1 MTRPAPEEVSHAAI
15 IGTGLIGSAW
25 AALLLA
31 HGIRVLA
38 IDPAAD
44 ASERLRQTI
53 GVMTPMLEELGL
65 LTPAADFARVE
76 VIAEPGPQLRGVQFV
91 QENAPEKLALKRSL
105 FVELERW
112 LDADTVIASSTSA
125 LKISDIQSACRHPQR
140 CVAGHPINPPHLMPL
155 VEVSGGDLSD
165 DAAVD
170 WAMRFYTRLGKQPV
184 RLRRDIEGHIAGR
197 LSAAL
202 WREAVS
208 LVEQGVASVADI
220 DAAVRYGP
228 GLRWA
233 TMGPHLTYHLGGGE
247 GGIRHYLEHLGD
259 SQQRR
264 WESLGKP
271 SLSADL
277 KDRIA
282 DGVVEEA
289 QGRSIEELAADRDRK
304 LVAAIKTLG
313 ESRNAD
319 RFSEVP

>member
-1 MTRPAPEEVSHAAI
+1 MTRPAPEDISHAAI

-25 AALLLA
+25 AALFLA
-31 HGIRVLA
+31 HGIKVLA

-44 ASERLRQTI
+44 APARLRQTI
-53 GVMTPMLEELGL
+53 ATMVPMLEALGL
-65 LTPAADFARVE
+65 VTPAADFDRVE
-76 VIAEPGPQLRGVQFV
+76 VVAEPGPQLEPVQFV
-91 QENAPEKLALKRSL
+91 QENVPENLALKQAIL
-105 FVELERW
+105 AEVERW
-112 LDADTVIASSTSA
+112 LDPSVVIASSTSA
-125 LKISDIQSACRHPQR
+125 LKISDIQADCRHPER
-140 CVAGHPINPPHLMPL
+140 CLAGHPINPPHLMPL
-155 VEVSGGDLSD
+155 VEVSGGSLSD
-165 DAAVD
+165 AASLD
-170 WAMRFYTRLGKQPV
+170 WAMRFYARLGKKPV

-208 LVEQGVASVADI
+208 LVDQGVASVADI
-220 DAAVRYGP
+220 DAAVVYGP

-271 SLSADL
+271 TLSAEL

-282 DGVVEEA
+282 DGVLEEA
-289 QGRSIEELAADRDRK
+289 QARSIEDLALDRDRK
-304 LVAAIKTLG
+304 LVAAIKAVGGNRDEGDLAG
-313 ESRNAD
+313 KA
-319 RFSEVP
+319 

>member
-25 AALLLA
+25 AALFLA
-31 HGIRVLA
+31 HGIKVLA

-44 ASERLRQTI
+44 AADRLRQTI
-53 GVMTPMLEELGL
+53 ATMVPMLEELGL
-65 LTPAADFARVE
+65 VTAAADFDKVE
-76 VIAEPGPQLRGVQFV
+76 VVAEPGPELERVQFV
-91 QENAPEKLALKRSL
+91 QENAPENLALKQTIL
-105 FVELERW
+105 ADIERW
-112 LDADTVIASSTSA
+112 LDSGVVIASSTSA
-125 LKISDIQSACRHPQR
+125 LKISDIQAGCRHPER

-155 VEVSGGDLSD
+155 VEVSGGSLSD
-165 DAAVD
+165 AATVD
-170 WAMRFYTRLGKQPV
+170 WAMRFYARLGKQPV
-184 RLRRDIEGHIAGR
+184 RLQRDIEGHIAGR

-208 LVEQGVASVADI
+208 LVDQGVASVSDI
-220 DAAVRYGP
+220 DAAVLYGP

-271 SLSADL
+271 ALTDEL
-277 KDRIA
+277 KDKIA
-282 DGVVEEA
+282 NGVLEEA
-289 QGRSIEELAADRDRK
+289 GERSIEELASDRDRK
-304 LVAAIKTLG
+304 LVAAIKAI
-313 ESRNAD
+313 EAD
-319 RFSEVP
+319 KPF

>member
-25 AALLLA
+25 GALLLA

-38 IDPAAD
+38 IDPATD
-44 ASERLRQTI
+44 APERLHQTI
-53 GVMTPMLEELGL
+53 GMMMPMLEELGL
-65 LTPAADFARVE
+65 LTSAADFARVE
-76 VIAEPGPQLRGVQFV
+76 VVAEPGPQLRDVQFV

-125 LKISDIQSACRHPQR
+125 LKISDIQSACRYPQR
-140 CVAGHPINPPHLMPL
+140 CVAGHPINPPQLMPL

-165 DAAVD
+165 EAAID
-170 WAMRFYTRLGKQPV
+170 WAMRFYTRLGKKPV

-208 LVEQGVASVADI
+208 LVDQGVASVADI
-220 DAAVRYGP
+220 DAAVRFGP

-304 LVAAIKTLG
+304 LVAAIKALG
-313 ESRNAD
+313 ERRNAD